1 MADVTGILGLVALF
15 STCLEGYRLCL
26 DLTSSSQDVKLLRTK
41 MFLQRER
48 FLNVG
53 RACGLL
59 TNDVTKQRPES
70 LRLFLVQD
78 PFRQRAV
85 RGFGAHR
92 ITAVQGTG
100 SRPSILSPGRA
111 SRNSQGK
118 DTLNDSTA
126 QLRVSL
132 RKFTWTVRDKQA
144 YEQLINHLKEFN
156 ECLERIFPGPLQHFL
171 ETALPA
177 TAIVANKENDLPT
190 LEQASTSH
198 AVLLSQVRWT
208 GLVHGLQGVSV
219 GDQLKTGDIAIL
231 GCEKTASRYVARSNF
246 SQSLLLVDWNPPS
259 VTSSAK
265 VNQIRLVSGLLRGE
279 KPDGLR
285 IISCVGYLEQD
296 IKSDQV
302 RYALVYELPYS
313 NATSNEASPPKL
325 KSLLQ
330 LLESYRTVLFPPLE
344 ARIQLAR
351 ILCRAILLYHSS
363 GWIHHDFRSY
373 NIIFTGVQAL
383 NSQLNDPNDI
393 IEYQGLRIDQPYVVG
408 FGFARDEEA
417 TSIAFADKSS
427 ISQTLKQQ
435 RRYWSPAYLTS
446 SKEKRTRRSFQRSHD
461 IYSLGCVLLEIGVW
475 RPLGSYTWESQYE
488 TDHEKWYERLL
499 KEEGKLRALCGSRY
513 AEIVMSCLNCGTSDV
528 QTDIQMLAFDILLKL
543 EEIIV

>member
-1 MADVTGILGLVALF
+1 
-15 STCLEGYRLCL
+15 
-26 DLTSSSQDVKLLRTK
+26 

-59 TNDVTKQRPES
+59 NNDATKQKPES
-70 LRLFLVQD
+70 LRLFLAQD
-78 PFRQRAV
+78 PFRQQAV
-85 RGFGAHR
+85 KEALEHIVSLLSKAQALDRRYYPQDG
-92 ITAVQGTG
+92 
-100 SRPSILSPGRA
+100 PPEIL
-111 SRNSQGK
+111 K
-118 DTLNDSTA
+118 EKTILDTLNDSTA

-144 YEQLINHLKEFN
+144 YEQLIDHLKEFN

-177 TAIVANKENDLPT
+177 TAIVASQENDLRT

-219 GDQLKTGDIAIL
+219 GDQLKTDDIVVL
-231 GCEKTASRYVARSNF
+231 GGEKNASRYAACSNS
-246 SQSLLLVDWNPPS
+246 SQNLLLVDWNPPA
-259 VTSSAK
+259 VMSSAK
-265 VNQIRLVSGLLRGE
+265 ANQIRLVSGLLKGE

-285 IISCVGYLEQD
+285 IIPCVGYLEQS

-302 RYALVYELPYS
+302 QYALVYELPYS
-313 NATSNEASPPKL
+313 TATSNEASPPNL
-325 KSLLQ
+325 KTLLQ
-330 LLESYRTVLFPPLE
+330 LLESHKTVLFPPLE

-351 ILCRAILLYHSS
+351 VLCRAILLYHSS
-363 GWIHHDFRSY
+363 GWIHHDFRSH
-373 NIIFTGVQAL
+373 NIVFMGAQAL
-383 NSQLNDPNDI
+383 TSQLDDPNDI

-435 RRYWSPAYLTS
+435 RRYWSPAYLMS
-446 SKEKRTRRSFQRSHD
+446 SKEKRTLRSFQRSHD

-475 RPLGSYTWESQYE
+475 RPLGSYTWESRYE

-499 KEEGKLRALCGSRY
+499 KEEGKLRALY
-513 AEIVMSCLNCGTSDV
+513 V

-543 EEIIV
+543 EEITV